1 MASDRQQNRNASRL
15 PGPQQATARTP
26 RHYFGVALRLF
37 WSAARIAVRFL
48 ARITCFL
55 AASARTTPAS
65 DVLNSSIRGGVLNY
79 RTGKL
84 DDGTD
89 PYGWYERD

>member
-1 MASDRQQNRNASRL
+1 MK
-15 PGPQQATARTP
+15 PGIR
-26 RHYFGVALRLF
+26 RALRLAG
-37 WSAARIAVRFL
+37 SGVRAGMGFL
-48 ARITCFL
+48 TSVIGFL
-55 AASARTTPAS
+55 AASAQTAPAKDDLS
-65 DVLNSSIRGGVLNY
+65 SSISGGVLNY

>member
-1 MASDRQQNRNASRL
+1 MTTQSANRVFR
-15 PGPQQATARTP
+15 TALCTLYRMV
-26 RHYFGVALRLF
+26 GVGLRLVGN
-37 WSAARIAVRFL
+37 IAG
-48 ARITCFL
+48 FL
-55 AASARTTPAS
+55 AANAQTASAK
-65 DVLNSSIRGGVLNY
+65 DELDSSIRGGALNY

>member
-1 MASDRQQNRNASRL
+1 MTTQSANQVF
-15 PGPQQATARTP
+15 RT
-26 RHYFGVALRLF
+26 ALRTLYRMVGVGLRLIG
-37 WSAARIAVRFL
+37 SIAGFL
-48 ARITCFL
+48 G
-55 AASARTTPAS
+55 ASAETAPAK
-65 DVLNSSIRGGVLNY
+65 DELNSSIRGGVLNY

>member
-1 MASDRQQNRNASRL
+1 M
-15 PGPQQATARTP
+15 RTLY
-26 RHYFGVALRLF
+26 RMVGVGLRLIG
-37 WSAARIAVRFL
+37 SIAG
-48 ARITCFL
+48 FL
-55 AASARTTPAS
+55 AASAQTAPAK
-65 DVLNSSIRGGVLNY
+65 DELNSSIRGGVLNY

>member
-1 MASDRQQNRNASRL
+1 MLILLGKAIRL
-15 PGPQQATARTP
+15 CLSLLT
-26 RHYFGVALRLF
+26 
-37 WSAARIAVRFL
+37 SAADLLVR
-48 ARITCFL
+48 
-55 AASARTTPAS
+55 SAETSPA
-65 DVLNSSIRGGVLNY
+65 DDELNSSVRGGVLNY

>member
-1 MASDRQQNRNASRL
+1 M
-15 PGPQQATARTP
+15 TARKP
-26 RHYFGVALRLF
+26 RHYFGVAFRLL
-37 WSAARIAVRFL
+37 WSATRIAVRTLVGL
-48 ARITCFL
+48 AYFL
-55 AASARTTPAS
+55 AASARTTQDD
-65 DVLNSSIRGGVLNY
+65 DVVDSSIIGGVLNY

>member
-1 MASDRQQNRNASRL
+1 M
-15 PGPQQATARTP
+15 TARTP
-26 RHYFGVALRLF
+26 RHYFGVALRLL
-37 WSAARIAVRFL
+37 WSATRIAVRIL
-48 ARITCFL
+48 AGMKGFL

-65 DVLNSSIRGGVLNY
+65 DVLNSSVTGGELNY

-89 PYGWYERD
+89 PHGWYERD

>member
-1 MASDRQQNRNASRL
+1 MCTLYRMV
-15 PGPQQATARTP
+15 
-26 RHYFGVALRLF
+26 GVGLRLVGN
-37 WSAARIAVRFL
+37 IAG
-48 ARITCFL
+48 FL
-55 AASARTTPAS
+55 AANAQTASAK
-65 DVLNSSIRGGVLNY
+65 DELDSSIRGGALNY

>member
-1 MASDRQQNRNASRL
+1 MV
-15 PGPQQATARTP
+15 
-26 RHYFGVALRLF
+26 GVGLRLVGN
-37 WSAARIAVRFL
+37 IAG
-48 ARITCFL
+48 FL
-55 AASARTTPAS
+55 AANAQTASAK
-65 DVLNSSIRGGVLNY
+65 DELDSSIRGGALNY

>member
-1 MASDRQQNRNASRL
+1 MASERSERR
-15 PGPQQATARTP
+15 
-26 RHYFGVALRLF
+26 
-37 WSAARIAVRFL
+37 L
-48 ARITCFL
+48 ARRAIHLLYAGLCSALTFIGRVVGMI
-55 AASARTTPAS
+55 AASAQTSSAN
-65 DVLNSSIRGGVLNY
+65 DELNSSVRGGVLNY

>member
-1 MASDRQQNRNASRL
+1 MRLDRRQNRDAARL
-15 PGPQQATARTP
+15 PDSQRLTAPTL
-26 RHYFGVALRLF
+26 RHYFWVAFRLL
-37 WSAARIAVRFL
+37 WDAALIAVRTLVGL
-48 ARITCFL
+48 AYFL
-55 AASARTTPAS
+55 AASARTTHDS
-65 DVLNSSIRGGVLNY
+65 DVVDSSVIGGVLNY